1 MLGAVAELI
10 RYRSSDEDSGRW
22 RDFPLRPGDVVIST
36 RSKSGTTWMQMIC
49 ALLIF
54 QSPELPAPLPRLS
67 PWLDWLVVPDDEV
80 KALLRAQ
87 THRRFIKTHTPLDG
101 VPIEPAV
108 SYIVVAR
115 HPLDM
120 AVSLY
125 HQGDNID
132 RERLRQ
138 LTGAPPPDGP
148 APERVPLPAW
158 LARWVEADS
167 DPRQELDSLPGVM
180 WHLRDAWSRRGEPNV
195 RLVHYDDLLADLE
208 GEMRRIAAWLGV
220 EVAPERWPA
229 LVEAATFARMRQ
241 RADVL
246 TPNTAGVLKDN
257 RAFFRRGRSRAG
269 REVLGPADLARYH
282 DLTARMATPDLL
294 AWLHRPD
301 AATGGH

>member
-1 MLGAVAELI
+1 MLGPMAELI
-10 RYRSSDEDSGRW
+10 RYRSPDEDSGRW
-22 RDFPLRPGDVVIST
+22 RDFRFRAGDVVIST

-54 QSPELPAPLPRLS
+54 QRPELPAPLTRLS
-67 PWLDWLVVPDDEV
+67 PWLDWLVVSEDEV
-80 KALLRAQ
+80 NALLRAQ
-87 THRRFIKTHTPLDG
+87 EHRRFIKTHTPLDG

-138 LTGAPPPDGP
+138 VTGAPPPDGP
-148 APERVPLPAW
+148 APERLPVGAW
-158 LARWVEADS
+158 LAQWVEQDS
-167 DPRQELDSLPGVM
+167 DPRQALDSLPGVM

-195 RLVHYDDLLADLE
+195 RLVHYDDLLADL
-208 GEMRRIAAWLGV
+208 GAEMRRIAAWLGI
-220 EVAPERWPA
+220 EVAADRWPA

-241 RADVL
+241 RADAL
-246 TPNTAGVLKDN
+246 APNSAGVLKDN
-257 RAFFRRGRSRAG
+257 RAFFRQGRSRAG
-269 REVLGPADLARYH
+269 SELLSPADLARYH
-282 DLTARMATPDLL
+282 DLTARMAPAGLL
-294 AWLHRPD
+294 AWLHRPEP
-301 AATGGH
+301 H